1 MAKRRGQG
9 NKARTGRASADGSAA
24 GGVVRNA
31 VRTAKLNGGRAVPG
45 KAPRGSV
52 PWRRNGGV
60 FSPLGRL
67 ILDKLDRGV
76 LLLDVEGAVLDANSL
91 AEKVLLREHGLR
103 VKGGRL
109 AFSDAALDARFAR
122 LLAVPARGTT
132 RSLAARVRPD
142 GSGSYRVR
150 ISALQAVAAT
160 REAAF
165 LAVLYAPGE
174 KREISREVLLE
185 LYGLTRAQ
193 ADVARMLYAGNSVE
207 ETAAELDLSLNTV
220 RTHLKHIF
228 SKCEVQSQ
236 GELLHA
242 FALGPLSL

>member
-9 NKARTGRASADGSAA
+9 NTARQARASTDGGAQDGA
-24 GGVVRNA
+24 TRIA
-31 VRTAKLNGGRAVPG
+31 LRPAKANGGRAVPG
-45 KAPRGSV
+45 KVPRGSV
-52 PWRRNGGV
+52 PWRRNGGI
-60 FSPLGRL
+60 FSPLGKL

-109 AFSDAALDARFAR
+109 AFPDAQLDARFAR
-122 LLAVPARGTT
+122 LLAQPARSP
-132 RSLAARVRPD
+132 RSLAARVRPG

-150 ISALQAVAAT
+150 ISSLQPAAAA

-165 LAVLYAPGE
+165 LVVLYAPGE

-236 GELLHA
+236 GELLHT